1 MLFFMIAA
9 VMANW
14 LVVIS
19 QTTMTL
25 LPTVLAE
32 AVQAEVTQAAAIWG
46 VETWGVAHQTL
57 APKHLFST
65 TCLTKYDYPLISIG
79 KVQINRGDVS

>member
-32 AVQAEVTQAAAIWG
+32 AVQAEAIWG
-46 VETWGVAHQTL
+46 VNHQTL

-65 TCLTKYDYPLISIG
+65 TCLTKYDSLLISIG

>member
-9 VMANW
+9 VMVNW

-19 QTTMTL
+19 QKTMRL
-25 LPTVLAE
+25 LPTVLEE
-32 AVQAEVTQAAAIWG
+32 AVQAEAIP
-46 VETWGVAHQTL
+46 GVAHQTL

-65 TCLTKYDYPLISIG
+65 TCLTKYDSLLISIG